1 MPRNPFDLAFDKL
14 PASLPI
20 FPLPGAIV
28 MPGAQLP
35 LNIFEPRYLNMV
47 GDALGGDRL
56 IGMVQP
62 DAKATGRPG
71 DLVCRTGTAGRITAF
86 SETDDGRF
94 LIRLTG
100 LCRFDLLAEVP
111 TTRGYRRVAARW
123 ERFACDYDDD
133 ARITDRHGLLGRVRR
148 YAAARGID
156 IDWQAIGG
164 MPDGLLANLLVTSL
178 PLEPSDKQ
186 ALVETVE
193 LDDRA
198 RLLGGLLD
206 LAQEAPARSPPRSH

>member
-1 MPRNPFDLAFDKL
+1 MPRSPFDPPFEKL

-28 MPGAQLP
+28 MPRAQLP

-47 GDALGGDRL
+47 SDAVAGDRL

-62 DAKATGRPG
+62 DTRSPGRAG
-71 DLVCRTGTAGRITAF
+71 EAVCGTGTAGRITAF

-100 LCRFDLLAEVP
+100 LCRFDVEKEIP
-111 TTRGYRRVAARW
+111 TTRGYRRVAVSW
-123 ERFACDYDDD
+123 ERFACDYDDE
-133 ARITDRHGLLGRVRR
+133 ARIADRHGLLARIRR
-148 YAAARGID
+148 YAAPRRLE
-156 IDWQAIGG
+156 IDWQGLGG
-164 MPDGLLANLLVTSL
+164 MPDALLVNLMVTSL
-178 PLEPSDKQ
+178 PLEPPDRQ
-186 ALVETVE
+186 ALVETLA

-198 RLLGGLLD
+198 RLLGQLLD
-206 LAQEAPARSPPRSH
+206 LAQEGPTRSPPRAH